1 MHWSNFGVRRAT
13 LKPELEHGKSKTGH
27 KDGSTKSPTNDV
39 NDWGRHCG
47 SQNVE
52 FPWLQNSAC
61 SAARKLVTLL
71 LLAFRSVPE
80 TKPDVVRFAGQS
92 SALQL
97 PKRASCWTRLK

>member
-1 MHWSNFGVRRAT
+1 MHGSNFGVRRAT
-13 LKPELEHGKSKTGH
+13 ETGARTREANLVTRM
-27 KDGSTKSPTNDV
+27 GAQSSPTSDL

-52 FPWLQNSAC
+52 FLWLQNSAR

-71 LLAFRSVPE
+71 LLALRKLPRKRFPE
-80 TKPDVVRFAGQS
+80 TKPEVVRFAGQS

-97 PKRASCWTRLK
+97 PKRASC